1 MAAIVLFYLLTQ
13 LPRNIT
19 VQILSNK
26 GGLVANWFGKF
37 SDPTVSPLPPLSRL
51 YSSYHI
57 HSIKSPRQRLYA
69 HNMDGN
75 NVDVKEIAGGDRI
88 SSSNDVSN
96 DLVDTVSSNK
106 NTTLTI
112 KQQCGK
118 QLSNITDLVND
129 NLIVVRYATF
139 STVLLL
145 GAYGIANTPLFYRY
159 KHVMD
164 IPISNFTK
172 RKYLHGRIVGVV
184 ERSCGIGRS
193 SSNISSSSSN
203 NGVASLLSS
212 SLQRDKISSDSN
224 RDKESKNASED
235 VQRHPIVLLFRHS
248 SPMERLLSK
257 STMEKVLKVTGQST
271 TTGLLYSSANLNRNL
286 LPIELAGL
294 ISPPFTQSPSIL
306 SSSLTGSSSSNTFT
320 LIDELIQQKTKISIQ
335 LLAQRVAAE
344 PKRNNKKE
352 DGDRHIDDDKI
363 QNTAI
368 CHLLYKQPKQYFWQT
383 SIAGL
388 EMVQRGEA
396 WTSGVVVPLSN
407 IEDDIGSSE
416 NKPKTKESTT
426 TIDYHPTVKQLQN
439 DTKYISHL
447 EEAEYKAWQS
457 KNGMWSSKHV
467 REIRKEYIEYE
478 EEEKNKWSV
487 LSLLKRGFDFVRRR

>member
-1 MAAIVLFYLLTQ
+1 
-13 LPRNIT
+13 
-19 VQILSNK
+19 
-26 GGLVANWFGKF
+26 
-37 SDPTVSPLPPLSRL
+37 
-51 YSSYHI
+51 
-57 HSIKSPRQRLYA
+57 
-69 HNMDGN
+69 MDDN
-75 NVDVKEIAGGDRI
+75 NVVDVKEIAGGDRI

-112 KQQCGK
+112 RQQCGK
-118 QLSNITDLVND
+118 QLSNITDIVND

-145 GAYGIANTPLFYRY
+145 GAYGIANIPLFYRH
-159 KHVMD
+159 KHVLD
-164 IPISNFTK
+164 IPISSFTK
-172 RKYLHGRIVGVV
+172 RKYLHGRIVGIA
-184 ERSCGIGRS
+184 ETRQGIARR
-193 SSNISSSSSN
+193 SSSSSSSPSLN
-203 NGVASLLSS
+203 NRVASLLSS
-212 SLQRDKISSDSN
+212 SLQRDKISSTGNSSRESN
-224 RDKESKNASED
+224 NASD
-235 VQRHPIVLLFRHS
+235 LDTQQIVQQHPIVLLFRHS

-257 STMEKVLKVTGQST
+257 SAMERLLKFTGQSKL
-271 TTGLLYSSANLNRNL
+271 TGLLYTSANPHRNL

-294 ISPPFTQSPSIL
+294 IVPPFTQSPSIL
-306 SSSLTGSSSSNTFT
+306 SSSLTGSSSSNTFP
-320 LIDELIQQKTKISIQ
+320 LIDELIQQKTKVSIQ

-352 DGDRHIDDDKI
+352 EGDRQDMDEDRI

-383 SIAGL
+383 SNAGL
-388 EMVQRGEA
+388 EMILKGEA

-407 IEDDIGSSE
+407 LEDDKGSSK
-416 NKPKTKESTT
+416 NKPKANESTI
-426 TIDYHPTVKQLQN
+426 IDYHPTVKQLQD
-439 DTKYISHL
+439 DTKYISQL
-447 EEAEYKAWQS
+447 EEAEYKAWQT
-457 KNGMWSSKHV
+457 KIGMWSSKHT